1 MKNLKISML
10 LLLLLFSYL
19 AATAQTTWRVD
30 AAHSKV
36 QFTISHMVISEVTGR
51 FKDFD
56 VTITNTG
63 NDFANSKVNAI
74 IKTAS
79 ISTDNDKRDVH
90 LKSGDFFDAE
100 KFPEITFVS
109 KSFVK
114 TEKDVYKI
122 TGDLTMHGITKSV
135 VLNAKLSG
143 EMKDPWGNSMSAF
156 KATTSLSRKDFG
168 IVWNKTLEAGGFL
181 VGENVDI
188 TINLEM
194 QKEKK

>member
-10 LLLLLFSYL
+10 ILLFSYL
-19 AATAQTTWRVD
+19 AATAQTIWKVD

-56 VTITNTG
+56 VTITNMG
-63 NDFANSKVNAI
+63 NDFANSKVNAT

-79 ISTDNDKRDVH
+79 ISTDNEKRDGH
-90 LKSGDFFDAE
+90 LRSADFFDVE

-114 TEKDVYKI
+114 SGKDVYKVS
-122 TGDLTMHGITKSV
+122 GDLTMHGVTKSV
-135 VLNAKLSG
+135 VLDTKLSG
-143 EMKDPWGNSMSAF
+143 ETKDPWGNSMSAF

-168 IVWNKTLEAGGFL
+168 IVWNKTLEAGGVL